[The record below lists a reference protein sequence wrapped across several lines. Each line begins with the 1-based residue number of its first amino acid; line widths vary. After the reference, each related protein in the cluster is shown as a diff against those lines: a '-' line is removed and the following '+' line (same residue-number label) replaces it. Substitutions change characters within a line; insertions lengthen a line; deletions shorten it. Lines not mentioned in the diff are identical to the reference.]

1 LPQAAAY
8 KPNIAFFEALGM
20 EGWQALLDVMKL
32 IPAEVPVLLDAKR
45 GDISTTADAYAT
57 ACLEGVGA
65 TGVTLHGYMGVD
77 SIAPFMKDPRA
88 GAFVLCKTS
97 NPSSA
102 DFQTLPCSS
111 FTQQQPWLLY
121 EEVARRAGEWGKQ
134 YQERIGLVVGA
145 TDTKALQRVRAIV
158 PEMWILA
165 PGIGAQ
171 GGDLEAA
178 CAAGLSAGGSKLL
191 LPISRG
197 ISKATDPRE
206 AAEAFR
212 LAINAARK
220 QPVLAAAASSSSSS
234 SSSALKSYQ
243 SEFIRFALER
253 EVLLLGSFTLK
264 SGRVSPYFF
273 NAGKFTSGL
282 ALKKLSHFYAQ
293 SILES
298 KIEFDVLFGPAYKGI
313 TLASA
318 VAVALA
324 ELTGKDV
331 PFAYDRK
338 EAKDH
343 GEGGKLVGAD
353 MRGKKVVIVDDV
365 ITAGTA
371 IRESMELM
379 ASVQAEVVGVSLA
392 LDRQERG
399 TDSPLSA
406 VQSVEQQYGL
416 KVLSVVGLD
425 ALLAFFMEE
434 GEKGGG
440 EGGREEVVAIREYR
454 TRYGVTLP
462 QA

>member
-1 LPQAAAY
+1 
-8 KPNIAFFEALGM
+8 M

-45 GDISTTADAYAT
+45 GDISTTADAYAM
-57 ACLEGVGA
+57 ACLKGVGA

-77 SIAPFMKDPRA
+77 SVAPFMKDPRA

-102 DFQTLPCSS
+102 DFQTIPCSS
-111 FTQQQPWLLY
+111 PQQPWLLY
-121 EEVARRAGEWGKQ
+121 EEVARRAGEWGTQ

-145 TDTKALQRVRAIV
+145 TDTEALQRVRAIV
-158 PEMWILA
+158 PNMWILA

-178 CAAGLSAGGSKLL
+178 CSAGLSAGGSKLL

-197 ISKATDPRE
+197 ISKATDPGE

-212 LAINAARK
+212 IAINAARK
-220 QPVLAAAASSSSSS
+220 RPILAAATAAPVSSNSRRSSS
-234 SSSALKSYQ
+234 LKPYQ

-282 ALKKLSHFYAQ
+282 ALKRLSHFYAQ
-293 SILES
+293 SLLES
-298 KIEFDVLFGPAYKGI
+298 KLEFDVLFGPAYKGI

-324 ELTGKDV
+324 EITGRDV

-353 MRGKKVVIVDDV
+353 LRGKKVVIVDDV

-371 IRESMELM
+371 IRESMELL
-379 ASVQAEVVGVSLA
+379 ASVKAEVVGVALA
-392 LDRQERG
+392 LDRQEMG
-399 TDSPLSA
+399 VDSPLSA
-406 VQSVEQQYGL
+406 VQSVEQQFGL

-434 GEKGGG
+434 GEKGEG
-440 EGGREEVVAIREYR
+440 ERGREGVEAIRDYR